1 MNDKPYIALVDAHA
15 KRNGGNNHVQFVCH
29 PSGLYL
35 SPLVDRKICMVKVTF
50 DLVVSFQFFGDLL
63 AVFPRDAVNDSA
75 LVFEPVVDQ
84 ICYLSVDL
92 FRVFWQD
99 LVSQVRSIERRLE
112 ADFVLNAKH
121 FANVIL
127 NFDGSCGGKSQD
139 WHVRVLHFQL
149 VKFQVVLPEVLT
161 PIRDTVDL
169 IDDEPVNFSLLVED
183 SHYVFHSLARN

>member
-1 MNDKPYIALVDAHA
+1 
-15 KRNGGNNHVQFVCH
+15 
-29 PSGLYL
+29 
-35 SPLVDRKICMVKVTF
+35 MVKVTF

-121 FANVIL
+121 FTNVIL
-127 NFDGSCGGKSQD
+127 NFDGSCGGKS
-139 WHVRVLHFQL
+139 
-149 VKFQVVLPEVLT
+149 
-161 PIRDTVDL
+161 
-169 IDDEPVNFSLLVED
+169 
-183 SHYVFHSLARN
+183 